1 MNNVLIKMNS
11 SVYTRFKNSISE
23 GIRFISFNALFA
35 TLLALIMTF
44 FFELST
50 PYLIG
55 STTEMLPPLGFVIG
69 TLIFSIFLQS
79 LGLLLLNELNNRSPL
94 GLTIW
99 RISSILFLIAY
110 GIIPIVAGVVN
121 LEAGIVINILH
132 LSVGLPAI
140 LKLNHFIEK

>member
-1 MNNVLIKMNS
+1 
-11 SVYTRFKNSISE
+11 
-23 GIRFISFNALFA
+23 
-35 TLLALIMTF
+35 MTF

-50 PYLIG
+50 PYLKG

-79 LGLLLLNELNNRSPL
+79 LGLLLLNELNHRSPL